1 MTQKIERVTFCYLQV
16 HGRSPTKLFLDQGVV
31 RVPTAHTLWPR
42 NVMDRELLVI
52 EAKDYLRH
60 LIHAHHLVTPDI
72 HGLTKVGFGQSADVT
87 KD

>member
-1 MTQKIERVTFCYLQV
+1 METKNKSKKYLQL

-31 RVPTAHTLWPR
+31 RVTTTHALRTR

-52 EAKDYLRH
+52 EAKHYLRH

-72 HGLTKVGFGQSADVT
+72 HGLTKLGFGQSADVT
-87 KD
+87 MD